1 MQAMPSRARC
11 RRLPRRPML
20 AGLLLAAGCGGAE
33 RPPADPLATL
43 PTWSLVEEVAIGRED
58 DPDYALTPVTGLAVG
73 PDLVYVA
80 LRQDAHVRVFDHDGR
95 FVRTIGRRGQGPG
108 EFGYV
113 GQPGVSGDTLWV
125 NDGRGQGWMHYFTL
139 DGTLLRAGPLHAVEP
154 PYIGVGGGNRPV
166 PGGGYLRATSTA
178 ATRNPEVL
186 DFPVFR
192 VADDGSTLGR
202 LPGWSNEARHHV
214 VEYEGRVG
222 SMVSSSQYIAWR
234 PFNRGASYAFGAD
247 NRYVIRVEHA
257 GDGERVRV
265 LRVGIDG
272 DTLAT
277 SLVPMRRQPVP
288 GQVRDSLYALHLETL
303 SSTLNDPARARRE
316 LAALDIPETY
326 PAMRRVVVAQDH
338 SVWIEPDGE
347 PGQPWLVLDAEL
359 QPRGWVRVP
368 PRHDYLVPDDGVLW
382 AVRLGDFDVPFI
394 VRYRI
399 VPGTF
404 P

>member
-1 MQAMPSRARC
+1 MQARARC
-11 RRLPRRPML
+11 RRLPLRAWFA
-20 AGLLLAAGCGGAE
+20 AGLLLTAGCAGSEAPAE
-33 RPPADPLATL
+33 DPFASL
-43 PTWSLVEEVAIGRED
+43 PMWTLVEELSIGRED

-80 LRQDAHVRVFDHDGR
+80 LQQDAHVRAFDHDGR
-95 FVRTIGRRGQGPG
+95 FVRTIGQRGQGPG

-139 DGTLLRAGPLHAVEP
+139 DGTLLRAGSLHALEP

-166 PGGGYLRATSTA
+166 PGGGYLRATSTG

-192 VADDGSTLGR
+192 VAEDGSFVRR
-202 LPGWSNEARHHV
+202 LPGWSNEARHLV
-214 VEYEGRVG
+214 VEYDGRMG
-222 SMVSSSQYIAWR
+222 SMISARQHLAWR
-234 PFNRGASYAFGAD
+234 PFNLAALFAFGAD
-247 NRYVIRVEHA
+247 NRYVVRVEHA
-257 GDGERVRV
+257 PEGAGVRV

-277 SLVPMRRQPVP
+277 ALVPLRRQPVP
-288 GQVRDSLYALHLETL
+288 TQIRDSLTHMHLETL
-303 SSTLNDPARARRE
+303 TRTLNDPARARRE

-326 PAMRRVVVAQDH
+326 PAMQRVVVARDH
-338 SVWIEPDGE
+338 SVWIEPHGE

-359 QPRGWVRVP
+359 QARVRVRVP
-368 PRHDYLVPDDGVLW
+368 PRHDHLVPVGDTLW
-382 AVRLGDFDVPFI
+382 AIRLGDFDVPYI
-394 VRYRI
+394 VRYRM
-399 VPGTF
+399 VPD
-404 P
+404 